1 MNFFKNNNNKIIM
14 LKELSMRDID
24 YSQFVK
30 FCAVSGWFQVD
41 VIQFFFWMFYLSH
54 FYDS

>member
-30 FCAVSGWFQVD
+30 FCAVSG
-41 VIQFFFWMFYLSH
+41 
-54 FYDS
+54 